1 MTDQRAL
8 NPTPADRPSAE
19 PFQRPLTVRRLKWFA
34 FVASAVFLIVL
45 EAARHAL
52 GPYLTD
58 WRSSLL
64 MDAFVAVAI
73 LFFFGAVFDVIERM
87 QEQLERSNQELAAL
101 RLASLDVVAELS
113 HEVVLQKV
121 VDQARALLGARY
133 GALSVMSE
141 QGTIESFLT
150 SGLGDEEARAI
161 GRPPIGRGLLGV
173 SLRQGERLRVTD
185 IAADPRR
192 AGYPPGHPPM
202 SSLIAVPIPCK
213 EPFRGNLYLSDRE
226 GGPAFTE
233 DDLNILEH
241 FAASAAIAIDNATLH
256 SKVRELAA
264 ADERLRLAHE
274 MHDGLA
280 QVLAYVNTKA
290 QAVQGFLRHGK
301 LAEADAQLDQISAAA
316 REVYA
321 DVREGIQGLRLAAD
335 PQSDFRD
342 LVTAYV
348 ERWQGETGVTV
359 ELEAPESPQVAPGT
373 ELQLLRLVQE
383 ALANV
388 RKHAKASRVA
398 VALRQTDGS
407 LFVSVEDDGIGFD
420 PQAPSRSGFPR
431 FGLATMRER
440 AESIGARL
448 TLDARP
454 GRGTRLT
461 VELPRRDERG
471 RG

>member
-1 MTDQRAL
+1 MTQDSPPPP
-8 NPTPADRPSAE
+8 PTSEPAASH
-19 PFQRPLTVRRLKWFA
+19 FQRPLTVRRLKWLA
-34 FVASAVFLIVL
+34 FLASIVFLVVL

-52 GPYLTD
+52 LPYLTN
-58 WRSSLL
+58 WRSNLL

-87 QEQLERSNQELAAL
+87 QEQLERTNQELAAL
-101 RLASLDVVAELS
+101 RLAGLDVVAELS

-133 GALSVMSE
+133 GALSVVSE
-141 QGTIESFLT
+141 AGEIEAFLT
-150 SGLGDEEARAI
+150 SGVSNEERERI

-173 SLRQGERLRVTD
+173 TLRQGERLRV
-185 IAADPRR
+185 ADLSLDSRR
-192 AGYPPGHPPM
+192 AGFPAHHPPM
-202 SSLIAVPIPCK
+202 RSLLAVPIPCK
-213 EPFRGNLYLSDRE
+213 EPFRGNLYLCDKE
-226 GGPAFTE
+226 GGPAFS
-233 DDLNILEH
+233 DDDQSILVH
-241 FAASAAIAIDNATLH
+241 FAASAAIAIDNAQLH

-290 QAVQGFLRHGK
+290 QAVQGFLKHGK
-301 LAEADAQLDQISAAA
+301 LAEADAQLAQIAAAA

-321 DVREGIQGLRLAAD
+321 DVREGIQGLRLASD
-335 PQSDFRD
+335 PKSDFRD

-348 ERWQGETGVTV
+348 ERWQGETGVEV
-359 ELEAPESPQVAPGT
+359 ALEAPVSPEVAPGA

-388 RKHAKASRVA
+388 RKHAKATRVE
-398 VALRQTDGS
+398 VALHQTERG
-407 LFVSVEDDGIGFD
+407 LVLSVLDDGVGFD
-420 PQAPSRSGFPR
+420 PLAPSRSGFPR

-440 AESIGARL
+440 AESIGAKL
-448 TLDARP
+448 TLDASP